1 MHERHIPPSATP
13 GNREERRHPEL
24 VDIDGAARHLGCTPR
39 LIREL
44 WTRRVLPAVKV
55 GRLVRF
61 DLDDLDQYIDAQ
73 RVPAVR
79 GPLAGGRSR

>member
-1 MHERHIPPSATP
+1 MNERNVPPGATP
-13 GNREERRHPEL
+13 RNREERRHPEL
-24 VDIDGAARHLGCTPR
+24 VDIDGAARHLECTPR

-44 WTRRVLPAVKV
+44 WTRRVLPGVKV

-61 DLDDLDQYIDAQ
+61 DLADLDAYVDAQ

-79 GPLAGGRSR
+79 GPLAGAK